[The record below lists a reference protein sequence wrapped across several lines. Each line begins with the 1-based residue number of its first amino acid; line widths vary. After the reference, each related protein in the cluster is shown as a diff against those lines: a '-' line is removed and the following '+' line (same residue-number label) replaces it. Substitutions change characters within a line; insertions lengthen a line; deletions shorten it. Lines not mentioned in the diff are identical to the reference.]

1 MAPSLGGWR
10 KALPRFKFSVIP
22 ELMFYFQ
29 GSVKGQLGVG
39 GVQRIS
45 ERERHQG
52 GKENMD
58 GIRDVKLCLV
68 YNLGEGAFLT
78 CH

>member
-39 GVQRIS
+39 GYKGS
-45 ERERHQG
+45 LRERDIKE
-52 GKENMD
+52 GKKIWM
-58 GIRDVKLCLV
+58 G
-68 YNLGEGAFLT
+68 
-78 CH
+78 